1 MQFMKNFD
9 EIINEMKE
17 RGMKTPGDKVN
28 FHVSDAE
35 NTLRYVMDKLL
46 QKEGRKMAYLPE
58 YSQVAKWLD
67 NNQGRGI
74 FMYGNCG
81 RGKSLLCRYAIPIIL
96 LKCCRKV
103 VNVYDI
109 QDMNNKLDEVLGKK
123 IVSLDDVGTEEGIVK
138 YGERR
143 DAFPEIMDFAEKNG
157 NIVIVST
164 NLGLDDLIRRYG
176 DRVIDRIKAT
186 TVRVAFKGESLR
198 K

>member
-1 MQFMKNFD
+1 MKSFD
-9 EIINEMKE
+9 DILDELKQ

-28 FHVSDAE
+28 FHVPEAE
-35 NTLRYVMDKLL
+35 NTLKYVMDKLL

-58 YSQVAKWLD
+58 YGHVASWLD
-67 NNQGRGI
+67 NNQGRGL

-103 VNVYDI
+103 VSVYDI
-109 QDMNNKLDEVLGKK
+109 QDMNNNLDDILKKK
-123 IVSLDDVGTEEGIVK
+123 IISLDDIGTEEGIVK

-143 DAFPEIMDFAEKNG
+143 DAFPEIMDMAEKNG
-157 NIVIVST
+157 NLVIVST
-164 NLGLDDLIRRYG
+164 NLGLSELGERYG
-176 DRVIDRIKAT
+176 DRVVDRIKST
-186 TVRVAFKGESLR
+186 TVRVLFEGESLR